1 MMSYSNYCENY
12 LLNLLFTNKTVYVGY
27 GSSATEAIMTELSGG
42 GYAREAFGAWT
53 LTSVGEDNQYID
65 NDNDIVFDQ
74 ATGSQGTCAV
84 FGFFDAP
91 TGGNFLGS
99 VTLAELGLSDIVV
112 ISGTQI
118 IIKAG
123 KCKCKLD

>member
-1 MMSYSNYCENY
+1 MSFSNYCENY

-27 GSSATEAIMTELSGG
+27 GSAATEASMTELSGG

-53 LTSVGEDNQYID
+53 LTSVGVDDQFVD
-65 NDNDIVFDQ
+65 NDNDIDFDQ
-74 ATGSQGTCAV
+74 ATGSQGTATV
-84 FGFFDAP
+84 FGFFDAL

-99 VTLAELGLSDIVV
+99 VTLAELGLDDIVV

-118 IIKAG
+118 SILAG
-123 KCKCKLD
+123 NCKCELD

>member
-1 MMSYSNYCENY
+1 MSYSNFCENY

-27 GSSATEAIMTELSGG
+27 GSSASEASMTELSGG

-53 LTSVGEDNQYID
+53 LTSVGQDDQYVD
-65 NDNDIVFDQ
+65 NDADIVFDQ
-74 ATGSQGTCAV
+74 ATGSQGTATV
-84 FGFFDAP
+84 FGFFDAL

-99 VTLAELGLSDIVV
+99 VTLAELGEDDIVV

-118 IIKAG
+118 TILAG
-123 KCKCKLD
+123 NCKCKLD